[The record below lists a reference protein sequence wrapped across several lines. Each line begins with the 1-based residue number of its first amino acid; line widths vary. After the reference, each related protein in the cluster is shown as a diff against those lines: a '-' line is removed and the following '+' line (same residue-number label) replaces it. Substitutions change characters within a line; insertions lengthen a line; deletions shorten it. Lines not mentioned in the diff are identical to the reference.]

1 MYRMKKNLLL
11 LSLLAL
17 ALTAC
22 REDDPEPRITA
33 LQITAPDT
41 TLYRGDSL
49 RLRLTPTPPDAD
61 IRGAVWTSGDS
72 LVAVVTSDGLVRCV
86 GPGRTAITAR
96 LEGTSLSAKY
106 DLTVAARATQ
116 SIAFS
121 EPTLSLLIGEEQPT
135 ALVFTPANA
144 DDRRVVYT
152 SSDTAVA
159 TVSSQGFV
167 TARGRGKAIFR
178 SRTVGGGQTA
188 E

>member
-11 LSLLAL
+11 LFLLAL

-72 LVAVVTSDGLVRCV
+72 LVAVVTPDGLVRCV

-106 DLTVAARATQ
+106 DLTVAARACSSAKSNPQ
-116 SIAFS
+116 PSS
-121 EPTLSLLIGEEQPT
+121 LPPPTPT
-135 ALVFTPANA
+135 TGGWSTP
-144 DDRRVVYT
+144 RQTRPWPP
-152 SSDTAVA
+152 SAVRA
-159 TVSSQGFV
+159 SSQRAAAVRPSSGP
-167 TARGRGKAIFR
+167 GR
-178 SRTVGGGQTA
+178 
-188 E
+188 